1 MRKKPRIYKNTRAL
15 AIYSFL
21 QLLTLLLWEHALQS
35 APLYA
40 HKILIAG
47 SLVSVYAAGYLWFSL
62 KQQYQHAKR
71 RHVFSK
77 FSEPVI
83 AETAA
88 A

>member
-21 QLLTLLLWEHALQS
+21 QLLTLLFWEYALQT

-47 SLVSVYAAGYLWFSL
+47 SLTSAYTAGYVWFSL
-62 KQQYQHAKR
+62 KQQYKHARR
-71 RHVFSK
+71 RHVFSR
-77 FSEPVI
+77 FSEPAM

-88 A
+88 G